1 MAVLAEREFSY
12 PYRVVQLAVG
22 VGNGKRTGGER
33 RRLREA
39 WRK

>member
-22 VGNGKRTGGER
+22 VGNGKRTGGEKR
-33 RRLREA
+33 WLREA